1 MRPINIHL
9 DSKLTAQTRKLEQMT
24 MLLKNNLPPECDGH
38 YHVASIRDDTV
49 VVITDSPVW
58 TTRLRQ
64 LSPLILQILADHMA
78 NPLAHSATHSV
89 QPNSIQQRLRH
100 VRIVSRY
107 GPIPDHH
114 QPTAVKRTISQ
125 QSRHQIAQTASYI
138 GNKKLKN
145 ALLKISRHGKNQ
157 GNSD

>member
-1 MRPINIHL
+1 MKPINIHI

-38 YHVASIRDDTV
+38 YHVANIRDDTV

-64 LSPLILQILADHMA
+64 LGPLILQILSRSVQ
-78 NPLAHSATHSV
+78 AHSMGPKST
-89 QPNSIQQRLRH
+89 QQQLHH
-100 VRIVSRY
+100 VHIVSRY

-114 QPTAVKRTISQ
+114 QPPAVKRTISQ
-125 QSRHQIAQTASYI
+125 QSRQQIEQTASYI
-138 GNKKLKN
+138 SDKKLKN
-145 ALLKISRHGKNQ
+145 ALLKISKHGKT
-157 GNSD
+157 